1 MYKWDMGGGKG
12 WGSVKFLEKFA
23 KFFIIFYNYSVIK
36 HISGLHKRI
45 DISKD
50 IYFVL

>member
-1 MYKWDMGGGKG
+1 MGYGGEGEG
-12 WGSVKFLEKFA
+12 WGSVKCFLETFA